1 MFDFFRNL
9 FTSVDH
15 IVYIRFTRDKISFYY
30 HPSGLRYEDEPIVAV
45 KKKGKKEIISAVGKE
60 VFDLAPEDTS
70 VVYTPFKPFE
80 MEPDN
85 FNLAEKVIRHLMQK
99 GAEFKGS
106 LISPRVI
113 IHPNKTYVS
122 EMETDAYR
130 ELALSAGAR
139 EVVVYVGDE
148 LQFDD
153 LENIMKNGQ

>member
-1 MFDFFRNL
+1 MFGFFRKL
-9 FTSVDH
+9 FASTDQ

-60 VFDLAPEDTS
+60 VFDLAEEDTS

-80 MEPDN
+80 MEPEN
-85 FNLAEKVIRHLMQK
+85 FNLAEKVVRHLMQK
-99 GAEFKGS
+99 GADFKGA

-122 EMETDAYR
+122 EMEEDAYR

-148 LQFDD
+148 LQADE
-153 LENIMKNGQ
+153 LENIMKGRA